1 VSEQMKKVKG
11 QEQGKKPIA
20 IAVTLILLVIS
31 LIFVILFASK
41 NIAYKQELQV
51 NTGEDIVEDFKQLD
65 RKLDYLESNINLLID
80 KGGNWDEAAAL
91 TSSYSRVLL
100 QDVSEH
106 IEALYA
112 IGNSIESKKFGPE
125 SKMQLEMWHVAQD
138 ELMMNLEESGKQM
151 HKDHYSGLQ
160 LLQGQIDQMQAAV
173 GRFNFKM
180 EGVKNAMIRLSAGFD
195 WIEYV
200 EEISEVAI
208 VEDAQ

>member
-1 VSEQMKKVKG
+1 MSEQMKKVKG

-20 IAVTLILLVIS
+20 IAVTLVLLVIS

-51 NTGEDIVEDFKQLD
+51 NTGEDVVEHFKQLD
-65 RKLDYLESNINLLID
+65 RKLDYLESNISLLID

-91 TSSYSRVLL
+91 TSSHSRVLL

-112 IGNSIESKKFGPE
+112 IGNSIESEKFGPE

-138 ELMMNLEESGKQM
+138 ELMMNLAESGKLM

-160 LLQGQIDQMQAAV
+160 LLQGQIDQIQAAV

-200 EEISEVAI
+200 EEISEVVI